1 MEGSWWRQRNELDQE
16 QEAIIG
22 LPFDGRYLIQGP
34 PGSGKTNLLLLR
46 AAFMAKSGLRNQ
58 MVLTFGTVLSAFIDT
73 GKKEIDSHQIST
85 MVKWFRKQCHEQVS
99 EFTKQES
106 EKLSALQERER
117 FKAGRRFAA
126 QELHNVYAAKPHGSQ
141 LYDAMFVDEV
151 QDLLKEELGTICE
164 ASSRVTIAG
173 DSRQSIY
180 HGDAMQV
187 AGGLGFQVKP
197 LSAHYRIGKAI
208 ARVADKLSPPAKP
221 EEALEATTNY
231 DETRL
236 KSRAEHKPLPN
247 RKAQFD
253 AMQVELRGQR
263 RAYPGEALAV
273 LIPRTAAFDELRGY
287 FQGTG
292 LEAEVAYHE
301 GDSGPAQFS
310 SGAMIHVMTVS
321 GSQGTEFR
329 AVHLFACEDA
339 QGPQDT
345 AEFWYTAVTRAKTTL
360 VAYSSSTGQRP
371 VSARLLSAFAVNEN
385 PTIDDLF

>member
-1 MEGSWWRQRNELDQE
+1 MEGSWWRQRNELDRE

-46 AAFMAKSGLRNQ
+46 AAFMAKSGLKNQ
-58 MVLTFGTVLSAFIDT
+58 MVLTFGKVLSAFIDT
-73 GKKEIDSHQIST
+73 GKKEIGSHQILT
-85 MVKWFRKQCHEQVS
+85 MIKWFRKQCHEQVHD
-99 EFTKQES
+99 FANQES
-106 EKLSALQERER
+106 EELRPLQERER
-117 FKAGRRFAA
+117 FKASRRFAA
-126 QELHNVYAAKPHGSQ
+126 RELHKVYAAKPHGSQ
-141 LYDAMFVDEV
+141 LYDGMFVDEV
-151 QDLLKEELGTICE
+151 QDLLKEELAVICK
-164 ASSRVTIAG
+164 ACPRVTIAG

-180 HGDAMQV
+180 NGDAMQA

-197 LSAHYRIGKAI
+197 LSAHYRIGKAV
-208 ARVADKLSPPAKP
+208 ARVADRLLPPAKP

-236 KSRAEHKPLPN
+236 KSRAEHKPLAD

-253 AMQVELRGQR
+253 AMQIELRSQR

-273 LIPRTAAFDELRGY
+273 LIPRKTAFDELRGY
-287 FQGTG
+287 FQDTG
-292 LEAEVAYHE
+292 LEAEIAFHE
-301 GDSGPAQFS
+301 EDSHSAQFS
-310 SGAMIHVMTVS
+310 SGAMIHVMTVA
-321 GSQGTEFR
+321 GSKGTEFR

-360 VAYSSSTGQRP
+360 VAYSSSTGLRP
-371 VSARLLSAFAVNEN
+371 VSDRLLSAFAENEN